1 MAVTKFWIFE
11 QYVVNR
17 YMSKTVKDRRI
28 VTTDDNRMPYVL
40 YRIAPLPMTLL
51 DLGGY
56 FSYLENFIP
65 VSRKKI
71 AYLR

>member
-1 MAVTKFWIFE
+1 
-11 QYVVNR
+11 
-17 YMSKTVKDRRI
+17 MSKTVKDRRI

-51 DLGGY
+51 DLEGY

-65 VSRKKI
+65 AS
-71 AYLR
+71 AH